1 MPAYAKPFTCR
12 FDPDTRA
19 ALRRA
24 AACLRLPEAEVV
36 RLAVHQAAAGIG
48 VALRNAVAGSPKN
61 AATAKQTRKKQPR
74 KNTPD

>member
-1 MPAYAKPFTCR
+1 MPAPAKPFTCR

-36 RLAVHQAAAGIG
+36 RRAVHQAAVGTG
-48 VALRNAVAGSPKN
+48 TALRNPAAGSPKN
-61 AATAKQTRKKQPR
+61 AATAKQTRK
-74 KNTPD
+74 